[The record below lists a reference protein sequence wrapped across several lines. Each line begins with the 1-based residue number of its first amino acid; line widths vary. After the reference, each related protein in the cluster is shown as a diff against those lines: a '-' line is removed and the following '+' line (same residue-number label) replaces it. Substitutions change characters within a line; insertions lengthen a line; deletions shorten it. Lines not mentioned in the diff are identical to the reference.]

1 MGSND
6 IGCPY
11 DYSLWIIA
19 MMDKNDIRQLIT
31 IEQLDKLTIRKVSI
45 DKLLET
51 DMTYDQMSKVTGM
64 SVYEIRRY
72 TGSIQ

>member
-1 MGSND
+1 
-6 IGCPY
+6 
-11 DYSLWIIA
+11 
-19 MMDKNDIRQLIT
+19 MMDKNDIRHTTTL
-31 IEQLDKLTIRKVSI
+31 EQLDNLSIRKVSL

-51 DMTYDQMSKVTGM
+51 DMTYTEMSKVTGM

>member
-1 MGSND
+1 MTNKNEFQHITTPSRGGFMD
-6 IGCPY
+6 VPE
-11 DYSLWIIA
+11 SL
-19 MMDKNDIRQLIT
+19 N
-31 IEQLDKLTIRKVSI
+31 KLTVRKYSI

-51 DMTYDQMSKVTGM
+51 DMTWTQMSKLTGM

>member
-1 MGSND
+1 
-6 IGCPY
+6 
-11 DYSLWIIA
+11 
-19 MMDKNDIRQLIT
+19 MMDKNDIRQLNT
-31 IEQLDKLTIRKVSI
+31 IEQLDNLTIRKVSL

-51 DMTYDQMSKVTGM
+51 SDMTYEQMSKVTGM

>member
-1 MGSND
+1 M
-6 IGCPY
+6 
-11 DYSLWIIA
+11 
-19 MMDKNDIRQLIT
+19 MMDKNDIRT
-31 IEQLDKLTIRKVSI
+31 MTTPRRGGFMDDLTNLSIRKVSI

-51 DMTYDQMSKVTGM
+51 DMTLTQMSKLTGM

>member
-1 MGSND
+1 
-6 IGCPY
+6 
-11 DYSLWIIA
+11 
-19 MMDKNDIRQLIT
+19 MMDKNDIRQIT
-31 IEQLDKLTIRKVSI
+31 TPSRGGFMDVPEALSKLTVRKYSI

-51 DMTYDQMSKVTGM
+51 DMTYVQMSKLTGM

>member
-1 MGSND
+1 
-6 IGCPY
+6 
-11 DYSLWIIA
+11 
-19 MMDKNDIRQLIT
+19 MMDKNDIRLL
-31 IEQLDKLTIRKVSI
+31 EDDDVLSALDNLKIRKTSI

-51 DMTYDQMSKVTGM
+51 DMTYVQMSKATGM

>member
-1 MGSND
+1 
-6 IGCPY
+6 
-11 DYSLWIIA
+11 
-19 MMDKNDIRQLIT
+19 MMDKNDIRTITTPKRGGIMDQLSD
-31 IEQLDKLTIRKVSI
+31 LSVRKVSI

-51 DMTYDQMSKVTGM
+51 DMTYEQMSELTGM

>member
-1 MGSND
+1 
-6 IGCPY
+6 
-11 DYSLWIIA
+11 
-19 MMDKNDIRQLIT
+19 MMDKNDIRLL
-31 IEQLDKLTIRKVSI
+31 EGNDVLSALDKLSIRKVSI

-51 DMTYDQMSKVTGM
+51 DMTYVQMSKATGM

>member
-1 MGSND
+1 MD
-6 IGCPY
+6 VPE
-11 DYSLWIIA
+11 SL
-19 MMDKNDIRQLIT
+19 N
-31 IEQLDKLTIRKVSI
+31 KLTIRKYSI

-51 DMTYDQMSKVTGM
+51 DMTYTEMSKLTGM

>member
-1 MGSND
+1 MMNKNEFRHITTPSRGGFMD
-6 IGCPY
+6 VPE
-11 DYSLWIIA
+11 SL
-19 MMDKNDIRQLIT
+19 N
-31 IEQLDKLTIRKVSI
+31 KLTVRKYSI

-51 DMTYDQMSKVTGM
+51 DMTWTKMAELTGM

>member
-1 MGSND
+1 
-6 IGCPY
+6 
-11 DYSLWIIA
+11 
-19 MMDKNDIRQLIT
+19 MDKNDIRLL
-31 IEQLDKLTIRKVSI
+31 EGNDVMSALDKLTVRKVSI

-51 DMTYDQMSKVTGM
+51 DMTYVQMSKATGM

>member
-1 MGSND
+1 
-6 IGCPY
+6 
-11 DYSLWIIA
+11 
-19 MMDKNDIRQLIT
+19 MMDKNDIRNIT
-31 IEQLDKLTIRKVSI
+31 TPSRGGFMDVPEALSKLTVRKYSI

-51 DMTYDQMSKVTGM
+51 DMTYVQMSKLTGM

>member
-1 MGSND
+1 
-6 IGCPY
+6 
-11 DYSLWIIA
+11 
-19 MMDKNDIRQLIT
+19 MMDKNDIRT
-31 IEQLDKLTIRKVSI
+31 MTTPRRGGFMDDLTNLSNLSIRKVSI

-51 DMTYDQMSKVTGM
+51 DMTWTQMSKLTGM

>member
-1 MGSND
+1 
-6 IGCPY
+6 
-11 DYSLWIIA
+11 
-19 MMDKNDIRQLIT
+19 MMDKNDIRLMST
-31 IEQLDKLTIRKVSI
+31 VDELLDKLTIRKVSL

-51 DMTYDQMSKVTGM
+51 SDMTYEQMSKVTGM

>member
-1 MGSND
+1 
-6 IGCPY
+6 
-11 DYSLWIIA
+11 
-19 MMDKNDIRQLIT
+19 MMDKNDIRQIAAPKRGG
-31 IEQLDKLTIRKVSI
+31 IMEALDALTIRKVSI

-51 DMTYDQMSKVTGM
+51 DMTYEEMSKHTGM